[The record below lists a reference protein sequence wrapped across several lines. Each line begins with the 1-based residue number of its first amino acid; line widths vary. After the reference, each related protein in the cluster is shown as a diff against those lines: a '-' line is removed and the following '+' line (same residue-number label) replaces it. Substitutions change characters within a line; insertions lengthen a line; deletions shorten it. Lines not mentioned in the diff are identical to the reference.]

1 MNPRIH
7 RRQLLLGTA
16 GLAGLATLVACG
28 GDEPTTGATTGATT
42 DPAATDAG
50 TETSAS
56 EAPMTMDDIVVGYIP
71 DTNGSMLM
79 AVAEQ
84 EDLWAK
90 HGLNVKTQTFT
101 NGPLQIQAL
110 GTGDLDFGY
119 IGFGALWLPMTGK
132 AKVVAIQSLGKA
144 DRVIAQPGIT
154 SMEDLRGKKVGVPE
168 GTSGDTILSLAL
180 EAAGMTVDDIDRI
193 PMDPP
198 TAISAF
204 ASGQIDAAGLWY
216 PHVDTIRGQ
225 VPDVVEVAESDDF
238 PDFAFP
244 ACQVANADITDRPEI
259 LEKYQAVCKEAFTW
273 AAENEDALPTL
284 IAGFTDAPEDA
295 IASELQFIDV
305 LASDEVIAASEDGKV
320 EKWMTALN
328 EQFVKTEKAPEVVDV
343 STYWLGEEYK
353 SA

>member
-28 GDEPTTGATTGATT
+28 GDETPTAPATSA
-42 DPAATDAG
+42 AG
-50 TETSAS
+50 TESGAA
-56 EAPMTMDDIVVGYIP
+56 EEPMTMDDITVGYIA
-71 DTNGSMLM
+71 DSNGAMLM

-84 EDLWAK
+84 EGLWEK
-90 HGLNVKTQTFT
+90 HGLNVNSQTFT

-119 IGFGALWLPMTGK
+119 IGFGALWLPMSGK

-216 PHVDTIRGQ
+216 PHVDTIKGQ
-225 VPDVVEVAESDDF
+225 VPDLVEVAESDDF

-244 ACQVANADITDRPEI
+244 ACQVANIDITDRPEI
-259 LEKYQAVCKEAFTW
+259 LSKYQAVCKEAFTW
-273 AAENEDALPTL
+273 AAENDDAVPAL
-284 IAGFTDAPEDA
+284 IAGFLDAPEDA
-295 IASELQFIDV
+295 IASEQQYVEV
-305 LASDEVIAASEDGKV
+305 LTADDVIAANDDGSI
-320 EKWMTALN
+320 EKWMTGLN
-328 EQFVKTEKAPEVVDV
+328 EQFVKTEKAPEVTDV

-353 SA
+353 QA

>member
-16 GLAGLATLVACG
+16 GLAGLATLAACG
-28 GDEPTTGATTGATT
+28 ADKTPT
-42 DPAATDAG
+42 DPATSAAG
-50 TETSAS
+50 TESGAA
-56 EAPMTMDDIVVGYIP
+56 EEPMTMDEITVGYIA
-71 DTNGSMLM
+71 DSNGSMLM
-79 AVAEQ
+79 TVAEQ
-84 EDLWAK
+84 EGLWEK
-90 HGLNVKTQTFT
+90 HGLKVDSKTFT

-110 GTGDLDFGY
+110 ATNDLDFGY
-119 IGFGALWLPMTGK
+119 IGFGALWLPMIGK

-168 GTSGDTILSLAL
+168 GTSGDTILGLAL
-180 EAAGMTVDDIDRI
+180 EAAGMTVDDIERI

-216 PHVDTIRGQ
+216 PHVDTIKGQ
-225 VPDVVEVAESDDF
+225 VPDLVEVAESNDF

-244 ACQVANADITDRPEI
+244 ACQVANVDITDRPEI
-259 LEKYQAVCKEAFTW
+259 LKKYQAVCKEAFTW
-273 AAENEDALPTL
+273 AAENKDALPAM
-284 IAGFTDAPEDA
+284 IADFLDAPEDA
-295 IASELQFIDV
+295 IASEQQYVEV
-305 LASDEVIAASEDGKV
+305 LTADDVIAANDDGSIK
-320 EKWMTALN
+320 KWMTALN
-328 EQFVKTEKAPEVVDV
+328 EQFVKTEKAPEVTDV

-353 SA
+353 NA

>member
-1 MNPRIH
+1 MTTRFN
-7 RRQLLLGTA
+7 RRQILLGTA
-16 GLAGLATLVACG
+16 GLAGLATLAACG
-28 GDEPTTGATTGATT
+28 GDENPTEPATTA
-42 DPAATDAG
+42 AG
-50 TETSAS
+50 TESSVAG
-56 EAPMTMDDIVVGYIP
+56 EPMTMDDIVVGYIP

-84 EDLWAK
+84 EGLWEK

-132 AKVVAIQSLGKA
+132 AKLVAIQSLGKA

-168 GTSGDTILSLAL
+168 GTSGDTILGLAL
-180 EAAGMTVDDIDRI
+180 EAAGMTIDDIDRI

-216 PHVDTIRGQ
+216 PHVDTIKGQ
-225 VPDVVEVAESDDF
+225 VPDLVEVAESDDF

-244 ACQVANADITDRPEI
+244 ACQVANSDITERPEI
-259 LEKYQAVCKEAFTW
+259 LRKYQAVCKEAFTW
-273 AAENEDALPTL
+273 AAENRDALPAL
-284 IAGFTDAPEDA
+284 ISNYTDAPEEA
-295 IASELQFIDV
+295 VTSELLYIDV
-305 LASDEVIAASEDGKV
+305 LTADAVNTASEDGSV

-328 EQFVKTEKAPEVVDV
+328 EQFVKTEKTPEVTDV
-343 STYWLGEEYK
+343 STYWLAEEYTN
-353 SA
+353 A

>member
-1 MNPRIH
+1 MTPRIQ
-7 RRQLLLGTA
+7 RRQFLLGTA
-16 GLAGLATLVACG
+16 GLAGLATLAACG
-28 GDEPTTGATTGATT
+28 GDDKPAT
-42 DPAATDAG
+42 DPSKAPAASS
-50 TETSAS
+50 TSSAEMTS
-56 EAPMTMDDIVVGYIP
+56 EAPMTMDDITVGYIA
-71 DTNGSMLM
+71 DSNGSMLM
-79 AVAEQ
+79 AVAEK

-110 GTGDLDFGY
+110 GTNDLDFGY

-168 GTSGDTILSLAL
+168 GTSGDTILGLAL
-180 EAAGMTVDDIDRI
+180 AAAGMTVDDIDRI

-225 VPDVVEVAESDDF
+225 VPDLVEVAESDDF

-244 ACQVANADITDRPEI
+244 ACQVANTDITERPEI
-259 LEKYQAVCKEAFTW
+259 LKKYQAVCKEAFTW
-273 AAENEDALPTL
+273 ASENKDDLAGL
-284 IAGFTDAPEDA
+284 ISNFTDAPEDA
-295 IASELQFIDV
+295 VASELKYIDV
-305 LASDEVIAASEDGKV
+305 LSADDVIAASEDGNI

-328 EQFVKTEKAPEVVDV
+328 EQFVKTEKAPEVTDV

-353 SA
+353 QA